1 MSSQPSNAK
10 QLRNTVLYGAIC
22 SALTLSTAASAEQQ
36 QKDVVELD
44 SAIIT
49 EQIGSE
55 YQNKKASSPKFTA
68 PLIDTPRTVNIIPE
82 QLMKDRGVTSLQ
94 DVLRSTPGVTL
105 GSGEGGTPTG
115 DRPFIRGYEASTD
128 IFIDG
133 MRDYARGSHET
144 FNLESVEVIKGPSSA
159 YTGRGGTGGSINL
172 STKKPKLDNFLEGT
186 VGIGNGG
193 QNRQTLDGNY
203 VFSDSVAARL
213 NLMRMGGD
221 MPGRDD
227 VEYDRWGIAPSI
239 SFGLETPTRATLSY
253 AHIENKDTPD
263 MGIPFNNK
271 ANTGRNEPIKVDR
284 NNFYGRKNVDFNK
297 NVFDTATVELEHDLN
312 DAFTLR
318 NATRYG
324 ASLNHYLF
332 TRPSF
337 DNCTGKATDASSCAT
352 EDANLL
358 FTRSD
363 RARYRKSESIINQT
377 DVYGTFNTGAFEHS
391 ITAGAEFSK
400 EEISSKEVKRGDG
413 KITETDSFWNPNS
426 GGSYAKNLNYGSKV
440 KDGDIKTMAYYV
452 FDTVKLN
459 EQWSLNGGL
468 RYDKFKVKQY
478 AATGVPL
485 DSSLSREDGMWNY
498 QAGVIFKPAKNGSI
512 YLSYGTSSNPSGE
525 NLGQAGGADGAQ
537 SAATVNDLK
546 PEKSRSIELGTKWDL
561 MNEKLSLTAA
571 LFETTK
577 TDARSND
584 LEGNVT
590 LNGENRV
597 RGIELGATG
606 SITDRWDI
614 WAGYTYLDPKVKKYN
629 ATSKDRKTGVITGNT
644 SYDGNQIK
652 FIAKNSATLWTTYKP
667 IQDWT
672 IGGGVSYVGQ
682 RFVND
687 DNSLK
692 LPSHT
697 LYDAML
703 GYQMNR
709 NLELQLNVNNITD
722 TRVYDASHVGLFANV
737 GQGRSYMLNANYSF

>member
-22 SALTLSTAASAEQQ
+22 SALTLSATASAAQQ
-36 QKDVVELD
+36 QKDALELD

-49 EQIGSE
+49 EQIDSE

-68 PLIDTPRTVNIIPE
+68 PLVDSPRTVNIIPE
-82 QLMKDRGVTSLQ
+82 QLIKDRGATSLQ

-172 STKKPKLDNFLEGT
+172 STKKPKLDNFLDGT

-203 VFSDSVAARL
+203 MLSDTVAARL

-221 MPGRDD
+221 IPGRDH
-227 VEYDRWGIAPSI
+227 VEYDRWGIAPTI
-239 SFGLETPTRATLSY
+239 SFGLGTPTRVTLSY

-271 ANTGRNEPIKVDR
+271 ANDRNKPIKVDR
-284 NNFYGRKNVDFNK
+284 NNFYGRQKVDFNK
-297 NVFDTATVELEHDLN
+297 NVFDTATVDFEHDLN
-312 DAFTLR
+312 DSFTLR

-324 ASLNHYLF
+324 TSLNHYLF

-337 DNCTGKATDASSCAT
+337 DNCAAGDVGSCAT
-352 EDANLL
+352 EDGDLQ
-358 FTRSD
+358 FTRAN

-377 DVYGTFNTGAFEHS
+377 DVYGTFNTGTLEHS
-391 ITAGAEFSK
+391 LTTGAEFSR
-400 EEISSKEVKRGDG
+400 EEISSKTMTASAAGD
-413 KITETDSFWNPNS
+413 TDSFWNPSSNGRYDKS
-426 GGSYAKNLNYGSKV
+426 ISYGPKL

-459 EQWSLNGGL
+459 EQWSLNGGV
-468 RYDKFKVKQY
+468 RYDKFKVSKNESISRGKVIPS
-478 AATGVPL
+478 A
-485 DSSLSREDGMWNY
+485 SREDGMWNY

-525 NLGQAGGADGAQ
+525 NLGQAGGADGPA
-537 SAATVNDLK
+537 SAASVNDLK
-546 PEKSRSIELGTKWDL
+546 PEKSGSWELGTKWDL
-561 MNEKLSLTAA
+561 LDEKLSLTAA
-571 LFETTK
+571 VFETTK
-577 TDARSND
+577 TDARSTD
-584 LEGNVT
+584 PFTGDVSLA
-590 LNGENRV
+590 GENRV
-597 RGIELGATG
+597 RGIEFGATG
-606 SITDRWDI
+606 SITDKWDI
-614 WAGYTYLDPKVKKYN
+614 WAGYTYLDPKVKKYRN
-629 ATSKDRKTGVITGNT
+629 GANVF
-644 SYDGNQIK
+644 DGKQIK

-703 GYQMNR
+703 GYQVSR
-709 NLELQLNVNNITD
+709 NLEMQLNVNNISD